1 MWNIREKILSNMQT
15 TTNGVESWQSRWA
28 NSLGTNHSIY
38 SVIRGFMNED
48 ALARSKFQEVVAGRA
63 TNPNPLRKGRRTER
77 LDMLKLSLKSYKRAN
92 MKEFLFG
99 NRDTV

>member
-48 ALARSKFQEVVAGRA
+48 ALACSKFQEVVIGHA
-63 TNPNPLRKGRRTER
+63 TYTNPLRKGRRTDR
-77 LDMLKLSLKSYKRAN
+77 LDMLKLSLQSYKPEY
-92 MKEFLFG
+92 MKSLFG
-99 NRDTV
+99 NRDSV